1 MLRLANSRFF
11 KGFRD
16 FANAPRAV
24 LASCAFWAAD
34 AGIRATA
41 AAGQATDVA
50 TRAVP
55 HQSGLLELYWTGGF
69 FMHPILLCSVIGLA
83 IILERLYFF
92 AKARTNTARLMSEL
106 LRVLQ
111 EQGIDAAQR
120 MLHGTRGPI
129 AAVLHSGLAR
139 VRKGPEAVEKAIT
152 TAASIETALLE
163 RGLIWLAT
171 VANIAPL
178 LGFLGTVSGMIHA
191 FEAIAAAEEVSAKL
205 VATGIYEALITTA
218 AGLIV
223 AIPVQTAHNYFVS
236 RIDKFVIDMEESGAE
251 LIDVLTTTKPSEPF
265 VPTLHAPPASTAP
278 R

>member
-1 MLRLANSRFF
+1 MVMRGPGKRFF
-11 KGFRD
+11 RNWFRGYRWILPGLLVGVP
-16 FANAPRAV
+16 A
-24 LASCAFWAAD
+24 WAAE
-34 AGIRATA
+34 GGPGHI
-41 AAGQATDVA
+41 
-50 TRAVP
+50 P
-55 HQSGLLELYWTGGF
+55 HQSGLIELYWTGGV
-69 FMHPILLCSVIGLA
+69 FMHPILVCSVFGVA
-83 IILERLYFF
+83 IIIERLLFF
-92 AKARTNTARLMSEL
+92 AKARTDTGRLMSEL

-111 EQGIDAAQR
+111 DQGFDAAQR
-120 MLHGTRGPI
+120 MLHATRGPI
-129 AAVLHSGLAR
+129 AAVLHSGLMRAK
-139 VRKGPEAVEKAIT
+139 KGPEAVEKAIT

-191 FEAIAAAEEVSAKL
+191 FEAIAAAEEVSARL

-251 LIDVLTTTKPSEPF
+251 LIDALTTHSKQWEQFLTTARSTA
-265 VPTLHAPPASTAP
+265 VPTP

>member
-1 MLRLANSRFF
+1 MHPSGNPSRRNL
-11 KGFRD
+11 FR
-16 FANAPRAV
+16 AI
-24 LASCAFWAAD
+24 LASVAGGWIVTAGVAWAKQ
-34 AGIRATA
+34 G
-41 AAGQATDVA
+41 G
-50 TRAVP
+50 VP
-55 HQSGLLELYWTGGF
+55 HESGLIELYWTGGV
-69 FMHPILLCSVIGLA
+69 FMHPILLCSVVGLA
-83 IILERLYFF
+83 LIVERAWFF
-92 AKARTNTARLMSEL
+92 ARARTDAHRLMSEL
-106 LRVLQ
+106 NRTLQ
-111 EQGIDAAQR
+111 DQGLESAQR
-120 MLHGTRGPI
+120 MLHARRGPI

-139 VRKGPEAVEKAIT
+139 AKRGPEAVEKAIES
-152 TAASIETALLE
+152 AASIEIALCE

-251 LIDVLTTTKPSEPF
+251 LIDALATYSRQWETFLSNLKPP
-265 VPTLHAPPASTAP
+265 STPIP

>member
-1 MLRLANSRFF
+1 MA
-11 KGFRD
+11 
-16 FANAPRAV
+16 
-24 LASCAFWAAD
+24 ASCKRRLDNRFRASAAFPLLLIGASTAWAQTTVT
-34 AGIRATA
+34 GRL
-41 AAGQATDVA
+41 
-50 TRAVP
+50 P
-55 HQSGLLELYWTGGF
+55 HQSGLVELYLTGGV
-69 FMHPILLCSVIGLA
+69 FMHPILLCSVVGLG

-92 AKARTNTARLMSEL
+92 AKARTNTQKLMGDL

-111 EQGIDAAQR
+111 DQGFEAAQR
-120 MLHGTRGPI
+120 MLHSARGPV
-129 AAVLHSGLAR
+129 AAVLHSGLIRAK
-139 VRKGPEAVEKAIT
+139 KGPEAVEKAIE
-152 TAASIETALLE
+152 TAASIEIALLE

-236 RIDKFVIDMEESGAE
+236 RIDKFVIDMEESSAE
-251 LIDVLTTTKPSEPF
+251 LVDALATYSKQWETFLSALQPPPS
-265 VPTLHAPPASTAP
+265 ASAP

>member
-1 MLRLANSRFF
+1 MAARLKLLFPNRF
-11 KGFRD
+11 RITLV
-16 FANAPRAV
+16 AV
-24 LASCAFWAAD
+24 AAFLPVASAWAKT
-34 AGIRATA
+34 GVEGRI
-41 AAGQATDVA
+41 
-50 TRAVP
+50 P
-55 HQSGLLELYWTGGF
+55 NESGLIELYVTGGV
-69 FMHPILLCSVIGLA
+69 FMHPILLCSVLGLA

-92 AKARTNTARLMSEL
+92 AKARTNTRRLMGEL
-106 LRVLQ
+106 LHVLQ
-111 EQGIDAAQR
+111 DQGFEAVQR
-120 MLHGTRGPI
+120 MLHSKRGPI
-129 AAVLHSGLAR
+129 AAVLHSGLLRAK
-139 VRKGPEAVEKAIT
+139 KGPDAVEKAIE
-152 TAASIETALLE
+152 TAASIQTAGLE

-191 FEAIAAAEEVSAKL
+191 FEAIATAEEVSAKL

-251 LIDVLTTTKPSEPF
+251 LIDALATYSRQWETFLSTLKPPS
-265 VPTLHAPPASTAP
+265 APAT

>member
-1 MLRLANSRFF
+1 MPGSSKSRIFNRFRRFVYVVPAAILAVGTSVS
-11 KGFRD
+11 D
-16 FANAPRAV
+16 ALAATLPR
-24 LASCAFWAAD
+24 
-34 AGIRATA
+34 
-41 AAGQATDVA
+41 
-50 TRAVP
+50 
-55 HQSGLLELYWTGGF
+55 QSGLMELYWTGGF
-69 FMHPILLCSVIGLA
+69 FMHPILLCSLIGLA
-83 IILERLYFF
+83 IILERLFFF
-92 AKARTNTARLMSEL
+92 AKARTDTGRLMNDL
-106 LRVLQ
+106 IRTLQ
-111 EQGIDAAQR
+111 EHGIEAAQR
-120 MLHGTRGPI
+120 MLHGNRGPI
-129 AAVLHSGLAR
+129 AAVLHSGLLRAK
-139 VRKGPEAVEKAIT
+139 KGPEAVEKAIT

-236 RIDKFVIDMEESGAE
+236 RIDKFVIDMEETGAE
-251 LIDVLTTTKPSEPF
+251 LVDVLTSHSAPEPF
-265 VPTLHAPPASTAP
+265 VPTLHAPPASNP

>member
-1 MLRLANSRFF
+1 MAARLKLRFYNRF
-11 KGFRD
+11 RLIL
-16 FANAPRAV
+16 AV
-24 LASCAFWAAD
+24 LAPLLPGAVAWA
-34 AGIRATA
+34 GTA
-41 AAGQATDVA
+41 VDG
-50 TRAVP
+50 RVP
-55 HQSGLLELYWTGGF
+55 HESGLVELYVTGGV
-69 FMHPILLCSVIGLA
+69 FMHPILLCSVVGLA

-92 AKARTNTARLMSEL
+92 AKARTDTKRLLGEL
-106 LRVLQ
+106 LHVLQ
-111 EQGIDAAQR
+111 DEGFEPAQR
-120 MLHGTRGPI
+120 MLHARRGPI
-129 AAVLHSGLAR
+129 AAVLHSGLLRAK
-139 VRKGPEAVEKAIT
+139 KGPEAVEKAIE
-152 TAASIETALLE
+152 TAASIQIAALE

-236 RIDKFVIDMEESGAE
+236 RIDKFVIDIEESGAE
-251 LIDVLTTTKPSEPF
+251 LVDALATYSRQWETFLSTLKPPSSPI
-265 VPTLHAPPASTAP
+265 A

>member
-1 MLRLANSRFF
+1 MPGADKRCFH
-11 KGFRD
+11 KYFR
-16 FANAPRAV
+16 
-24 LASCAFWAAD
+24 AFPIVVAGLFPAGVAA
-34 AGIRATA
+34 AAAA
-41 AAGQATDVA
+41 AAG
-50 TRAVP
+50 RVP
-55 HQSGLLELYWTGGF
+55 NQSGILELYWTGGF
-69 FMHPILLCSVIGLA
+69 FMHPILACSVIGLA

-92 AKARTNTARLMSEL
+92 AKARTDTGRLMNEL

-111 EQGIDAAQR
+111 EEGFEAAQR

-139 VRKGPEAVEKAIT
+139 AKKGPEAVEKAIT

-191 FEAIAAAEEVSAKL
+191 FEAIAAAEEVSARL

-251 LIDVLTTTKPSEPF
+251 LIDALTTHSKQWERFLT
-265 VPTLHAPPASTAP
+265 TIHPPAASN

>member
-1 MLRLANSRFF
+1 MAARLKLRFPNRFRFTLVALA
-11 KGFRD
+11 
-16 FANAPRAV
+16 ALLPVAV
-24 LASCAFWAAD
+24 AWART
-34 AGIRATA
+34 GVEGRI
-41 AAGQATDVA
+41 
-50 TRAVP
+50 P
-55 HQSGLLELYWTGGF
+55 NESGLIELYVTGGV
-69 FMHPILLCSVIGLA
+69 FMHPILLCSVLGLA

-92 AKARTNTARLMSEL
+92 AKARTDTRRLMGEL
-106 LRVLQ
+106 LHVLQ
-111 EQGIDAAQR
+111 DQGFEAAQR
-120 MLHGTRGPI
+120 MLHSKRGPI
-129 AAVLHSGLAR
+129 AAVLHSGLLRAK
-139 VRKGPEAVEKAIT
+139 KGPDAVEKAIE
-152 TAASIETALLE
+152 TAASIQTAGLE

-251 LIDVLTTTKPSEPF
+251 LIDALTTHADETKPF
-265 VPTLHAPPASTAP
+265 VPTLREPTATSS

>member
-1 MLRLANSRFF
+1 M
-11 KGFRD
+11 
-16 FANAPRAV
+16 PRSGNRWYYKYFHAFVLSAGGLLPAAV
-24 LASCAFWAAD
+24 AL
-34 AGIRATA
+34 
-41 AAGQATDVA
+41 AAGGGAG
-50 TRAVP
+50 RIP
-55 HQSGLLELYWTGGF
+55 NESGILELYWTGGV
-69 FMHPILLCSVIGLA
+69 FMHPILLCSVVGLA
-83 IILERLYFF
+83 IILERLFFF
-92 AKARTNTARLMSEL
+92 AKARTDTGRLMNEL
-106 LRVLQ
+106 LRLLQ
-111 EQGIDAAQR
+111 EDGFEAAQR

-139 VRKGPEAVEKAIT
+139 AKKGPEAVEKAIT

-251 LIDVLTTTKPSEPF
+251 LIDALTTHSKQWERFLTT
-265 VPTLHAPPASTAP
+265 VRPPAASTK
-278 R
+278 

>member
-1 MLRLANSRFF
+1 MSERKLRFPNWFRAILAALALLLPAAIAWA
-11 KGFRD
+11 KT
-16 FANAPRAV
+16 AV
-24 LASCAFWAAD
+24 E
-34 AGIRATA
+34 GRI
-41 AAGQATDVA
+41 
-50 TRAVP
+50 P
-55 HQSGLLELYWTGGF
+55 NESGLIELYVTGGV
-69 FMHPILLCSVIGLA
+69 FMHPILLCSVIGLG
-83 IILERLYFF
+83 IILERLFFF
-92 AKARTNTARLMSEL
+92 AKARTNTQKLMSDL

-111 EQGIDAAQR
+111 DQGFEAAQR
-120 MLHGTRGPI
+120 MLHSARGPV
-129 AAVLHSGLAR
+129 AAVLHSGLLRAK
-139 VRKGPEAVEKAIT
+139 KGPEAVEKAIE
-152 TAASIETALLE
+152 TAASIETAFLE

-251 LIDVLTTTKPSEPF
+251 LSDALTTHTKQWENFLSTLKPPSA
-265 VPTLHAPPASTAP
+265 TIP

>member
-1 MLRLANSRFF
+1 IE
-11 KGFRD
+11 
-16 FANAPRAV
+16 RA
-24 LASCAFWAAD
+24 A
-34 AGIRATA
+34 
-41 AAGQATDVA
+41 
-50 TRAVP
+50 
-55 HQSGLLELYWTGGF
+55 
-69 FMHPILLCSVIGLA
+69 
-83 IILERLYFF
+83 FF
-92 AKARTNTARLMSEL
+92 AKARTDTRRLMGDL
-106 LRVLQ
+106 LHVLQ
-111 EQGIDAAQR
+111 DEGFEAAQR
-120 MLHGTRGPI
+120 MLHGLRGPI

-139 VRKGPEAVEKAIT
+139 AKRGPEAVEKAIE
-152 TAASIETALLE
+152 TAASIEIALCE

-191 FEAIAAAEEVSAKL
+191 FEAIAAAEEVSARL

-251 LIDVLTTTKPSEPF
+251 LVDALATYSRQWETFLSTLKPPSSPI
-265 VPTLHAPPASTAP
+265 P

>member
-1 MLRLANSRFF
+1 MPGADKRCFH
-11 KGFRD
+11 KYFR
-16 FANAPRAV
+16 
-24 LASCAFWAAD
+24 AFPIVVVGLLP
-34 AGIRATA
+34 AGVAA
-41 AAGQATDVA
+41 AAGVA
-50 TRAVP
+50 AGRVP
-55 HQSGLLELYWTGGF
+55 NQSGILELYWTGGF

-92 AKARTNTARLMSEL
+92 AKATTDTGRLMNEL

-111 EQGIDAAQR
+111 EEGFEAAQR

-139 VRKGPEAVEKAIT
+139 AKKGPEAVEKAIT

-191 FEAIAAAEEVSAKL
+191 FEAIAAAEEVSARL

-218 AGLIV
+218 AGLMV

-251 LIDVLTTTKPSEPF
+251 LIDALTTHSKQWERFLT
-265 VPTLHAPPASTAP
+265 TIHPPAASN

>member
-1 MLRLANSRFF
+1 MGERKLRFPNWFRVILAALALLLPAAIAWART
-11 KGFRD
+11 
-16 FANAPRAV
+16 AV
-24 LASCAFWAAD
+24 E
-34 AGIRATA
+34 GRI
-41 AAGQATDVA
+41 
-50 TRAVP
+50 P
-55 HQSGLLELYWTGGF
+55 NESGLIELYVTGGV
-69 FMHPILLCSVIGLA
+69 FMHPILICSVVGLA

-92 AKARTNTARLMSEL
+92 AKARTNTRRLLGEL
-106 LRVLQ
+106 LHVLQ
-111 EQGIDAAQR
+111 DQGFESAQR
-120 MLHGTRGPI
+120 MLHSKRGPI
-129 AAVLHSGLAR
+129 AAVLHSGLLRAK
-139 VRKGPEAVEKAIT
+139 KGPEAVEKAIQ
-152 TAASIETALLE
+152 TAASIQTAGLE

-251 LIDVLTTTKPSEPF
+251 LVDALATHSRQWETFLSTLKPP
-265 VPTLHAPPASTAP
+265 STP
-278 R
+278 ITR